1 MRGGGRKEEKKE
13 IAYRT
18 GEDTYMCPRW
28 NTSDPLPPSWLPHS
42 LLLPHLVVK
51 HFFFLFKQTYSS
63 GAYEESMKN
72 EDSRSSPCDAVE
84 TNPTRSHEG
93 AGLDQWV
100 TDLVLPWT
108 MV

>member
-51 HFFFLFKQTYSS
+51 HFFFSI
-63 GAYEESMKN
+63 
-72 EDSRSSPCDAVE
+72 
-84 TNPTRSHEG
+84 
-93 AGLDQWV
+93 
-100 TDLVLPWT
+100 
-108 MV
+108 